1 MFHQTRMRSIVFL
14 VTFIG
19 LILYSLSG
27 GYFAREIVIE
37 IAILA
42 ILAVSLDVVAGFGR
56 MVSLCHGAIMGVS
69 AYTFGILTVKFG
81 LPAIPSAVAALAAAA
96 VFGTLV
102 GWVTGRT
109 SGIFFIMATLA
120 FGQMAYTLI
129 FRSRWLGG
137 DDGLGGLPRFDLSR
151 IGVDMG
157 SSITFTLFA
166 IALAALVYLAAAWV
180 MRSAFGRTLSGIH
193 ENEARMTALGVN
205 TVLHRTRAMGF
216 SALLAGIAGIIAA
229 QHTQYISP
237 ELLFW
242 TVSGEVLIVVILGGL
257 GTLIGPLIG
266 AVVFVVLKHQIS
278 ALTDYWHI
286 VIGFILIAIVVA
298 GGRGLYGETERW
310 IRTVRKAA
318 RHA

>member
-1 MFHQTRMRSIVFL
+1 
-14 VTFIG
+14 
-19 LILYSLSG
+19 
-27 GYFAREIVIE
+27 
-37 IAILA
+37 
-42 ILAVSLDVVAGFGR
+42 
-56 MVSLCHGAIMGVS
+56 
-69 AYTFGILTVKFG
+69 
-81 LPAIPSAVAALAAAA
+81 
-96 VFGTLV
+96 
-102 GWVTGRT
+102 
-109 SGIFFIMATLA
+109 
-120 FGQMAYTLI
+120 MAYTLI

-137 DDGLGGLPRFDLSR
+137 DDGLGGLPRFDLSW
-151 IGVDMG
+151 IGIDMG

-193 ENEARMTALGVN
+193 ENEARMNALGVN

-216 SALLAGIAGIIAA
+216 SALLAGSAGIIAA

-266 AVVFVVLKHQIS
+266 AVVFVGLKHQIS
-278 ALTDYWHI
+278 AMTDYWHI

-310 IRTVRKAA
+310 IRTARKAA